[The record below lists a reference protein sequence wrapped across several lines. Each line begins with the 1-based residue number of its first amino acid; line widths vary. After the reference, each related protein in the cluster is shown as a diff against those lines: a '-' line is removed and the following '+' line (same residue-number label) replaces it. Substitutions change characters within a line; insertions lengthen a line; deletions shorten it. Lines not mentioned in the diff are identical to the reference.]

1 MEQFTQ
7 MIVSLVDHYG
17 YDGLLVVMALGNIGA
32 PIGSEVVLPTAGA
45 LTATGHLPF
54 LWATIL
60 VATAGELIG
69 GTAGYCIGR
78 FGGRPLVD
86 NFGKYVHLTH
96 ENLNRVHAFFEKYGP
111 FAIFI
116 CRFIPVI
123 RGIVSIPAGLA
134 AMDVMPF
141 YVWYALGSLGFCGA
155 LVALGY
161 ELGDHVGALT
171 PLLHKGG
178 IIAAA
183 LAVLVMIGIV
193 VVVRRRNHAA
203 NA

>member
-1 MEQFTQ
+1 MGF
-7 MIVSLVDHYG
+7 IDHYG

-32 PIGSEVVLPTAGA
+32 PIGSEVVLPASGA

-60 VATAGELIG
+60 VSVAGELIG
-69 GTAGYCIGR
+69 GTVGYAIGR
-78 FGGRPLVD
+78 FGGRPLID

-96 ENLNRVHAFFEKYGP
+96 ANLDRVHRFFEKYGP
-111 FAIFI
+111 FSIFI
-116 CRFIPVI
+116 CRFIPMI

-134 AMDVMPF
+134 AMDLVPF
-141 YVWYALGSLGFCGA
+141 YLWYALGSLGFCGA
-155 LVALGY
+155 LVGLGY
-161 ELGDHVGALT
+161 VLGDHVDSLT

-178 IIAAA
+178 YA
-183 LAVLVMIGIV
+183 LAIVAVVVMIGIV
-193 VVVRRRNHAA
+193 VVVRRRNAA